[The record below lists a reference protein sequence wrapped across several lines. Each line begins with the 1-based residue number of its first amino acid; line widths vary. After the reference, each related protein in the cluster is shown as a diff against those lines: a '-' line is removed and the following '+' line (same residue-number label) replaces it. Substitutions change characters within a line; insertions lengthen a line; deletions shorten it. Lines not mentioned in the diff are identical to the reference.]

1 MDLFQFYLSC
11 GLIIIFI
18 LIGCFGNIISIIIFL
33 KKEFI
38 TQSTTFYLITS
49 AIVNIVTVFYLP
61 VMIFAE
67 IWNSSTILCKILGG
81 FTLIL
86 LELQSW
92 VYVLSSVDRCLTT
105 IAPGKFLW
113 KNKHLIQAAL
123 VSSCLFIIILLASP
137 VIYFYEKSIVISSNE
152 TYNICTGP
160 PGGVTWIFP
169 YFQYQFIFLR
179 IIIPFIIT
187 IIVSFLTIYKLCA
200 SKRKMGKIEWKNMR
214 REVQFSRA
222 LIIMDILFI
231 IFRLPTFINT
241 ILNNHSTFVY
251 SFSYSIFGVLGAVHN
266 VFLFFIFIVFNRIY
280 RKLFEQ
286 SICCGKT

>member
-18 LIGCFGNIISIIIFL
+18 LIGCFGNIISIIVFL

-113 KNKHLIQAAL
+113 KNKMIFQTATSLMCIF
-123 VSSCLFIIILLASP
+123 VIILISAP
-137 VIYFYEKSIVISSNE
+137 PIYFYEKSIVISSNV
-152 TYNICTGP
+152 TYSVCSFPN
-160 PGGVTWIFP
+160 GVTWIFP
-169 YFQYQFIFLR
+169 YLQYQFIFLR

-187 IIVSFLTIYKLCA
+187 IIASFLTIYKLCA
-200 SKRKMGKIEWKNMR
+200 SKRKMGKSEWKNMR
-214 REVQFSRA
+214 REVQYSRA

-231 IFRLPTFINT
+231 IFLLPTLVNMFGNKNETFIF
-241 ILNNHSTFVY
+241 TFIY
-251 SFSYSIFGVLGAVHN
+251 SAFAMLGAVHN

-280 RKLFEQ
+280 RKLFKQ
-286 SICCGKT
+286 SMCCRKT

>member
-1 MDLFQFYLSC
+1 MDIFQFYLLC
-11 GLIIIFI
+11 GFIIIFI
-18 LIGCFGNIISIIIFL
+18 LIGCFGNIISIIIFM

-49 AIVNIVTVFYLP
+49 SIINIITVFNLP
-61 VMIFAE
+61 VLVFPE
-67 IWNSSTILCKILGG
+67 IWNSSAILCKILGG

-86 LELQSW
+86 FQLQSW
-92 VYVLSSVDRCLTT
+92 VYVLCSLDRCLTT
-105 IAPGKFLW
+105 IASGKFLW
-113 KNKHLIQAAL
+113 KNKKLFQTAL
-123 VSSCLFIIILLASP
+123 VLFCFFIIILISAP
-137 VIYFYEKSIVISSNE
+137 PIYFYEKSIVISSNV
-152 TYNICTGP
+152 TYSVCSFPNS
-160 PGGVTWIFP
+160 VTWAFP
-169 YFQYQFIFLR
+169 YFQYQFVFLR
-179 IIIPFIIT
+179 IIIPFTIT
-187 IIVSFLTIYKLCA
+187 IIASFLTIYKLCA
-200 SKRKMGKIEWKNMR
+200 SKRKMGKSEWKNMR

-280 RKLFEQ
+280 RKLFKQ
-286 SICCGKT
+286 SMCCRKT